1 MLKFKKP
8 EDRTLIPHE
17 IVLMIMSEMGYGSLT
32 LEQAIELLET
42 NEQVNEQV
50 SIRFKEE
57 IKEEKARGKKLL
69 LDRIAKHTQDKQ
81 AVQDK
86 DFKKASSLTEWLS
99 LKYGMTYKQYR
110 NKSKTCREELRDEC
124 TRDTGI
130 EYFSDQE
137 RQQAEEDMY
146 ALLADIG
153 VPFGPMGEPLG
164 IG

>member
-1 MLKFKKP
+1 MYQGK
-8 EDRTLIPHE
+8 RTKRDKT
-17 IVLMIMSEMGYGSLT
+17 S
-32 LEQAIELLET
+32 
-42 NEQVNEQV
+42 
-50 SIRFKEE
+50 KE
-57 IKEEKARGKKLL
+57 
-69 LDRIAKHTQDKQ
+69 
-81 AVQDK
+81 
-86 DFKKASSLTEWLS
+86 ASSLTEWLF

-110 NKSKTCREELRDEC
+110 NKSKTRREELRDEC

-153 VPFGPMGEPLG
+153 VPFGPMGDPLG